1 MGVEQ
6 ASGSRFRKSAR
17 NGMRRLMHLRF
28 RLTRAM
34 TLGVRAAVFD
44 AQDRIFLVRHTY
56 VPGWHLPGGGV
67 EPGQTLIKALED
79 ELRQEAAI
87 ELSGK
92 PHLHG
97 VFFNNRYSNR
107 DHVAVFVVS
116 EFTILS
122 ERKPDW
128 EIAECGF
135 FDLDA
140 LPDATTQATQ
150 ARLDEIRGL
159 RARSDMW

>member
-1 MGVEQ
+1 
-6 ASGSRFRKSAR
+6 
-17 NGMRRLMHLRF
+17 MHLRF

-44 AQDRIFLVRHTY
+44 PQERIFLVRHTY

-67 EPGQTLIKALED
+67 EPGQTAIQALED
-79 ELRQEAAI
+79 ELRQEAAM

-92 PHLHG
+92 PQLHG

-107 DHVAVFVVS
+107 DHVAVFVVR
-116 EFTILS
+116 EFTILG

-135 FDLDA
+135 FALDA
-140 LPDATTQATQ
+140 LPEAVTQTTL